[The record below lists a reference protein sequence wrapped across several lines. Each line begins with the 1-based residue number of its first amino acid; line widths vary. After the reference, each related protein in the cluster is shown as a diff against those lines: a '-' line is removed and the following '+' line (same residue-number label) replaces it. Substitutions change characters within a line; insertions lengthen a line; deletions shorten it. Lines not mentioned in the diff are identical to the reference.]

1 MPALCVQNAQVREFV
16 ASSGADLPA
25 WCGEATSVSGNAS
38 RGICSVYSLPEKR
51 LITLDMSGE
60 EDDDEGDEDRQ
71 ES

>member
-1 MPALCVQNAQVREFV
+1 MPALCAQIAQVREFV